1 MGRVNGIASVL
12 VIALSCAAIA
22 SAAVDSRS
30 SSAATCRGATSWSA
44 SSGLIGRVAT
54 IRGRVASTKFAAS
67 SNGSPTFLD
76 VGVPYPDPRRFTVVI
91 WIENRARFGRPEV
104 RYRGKTI
111 CVRGLIRSYRGGV
124 ETFATSPAQI
134 AIAST

>member
-1 MGRVNGIASVL
+1 
-12 VIALSCAAIA
+12 VIALISATIA
-22 SAAVDSRS
+22 SASLSSRS
-30 SSAATCRGATSWSA
+30 SRLATCAGAANWSAAQRLVGH
-44 SSGLIGRVAT
+44 VAT

-76 VGVPYPDPRRFTVVI
+76 VGVAYPDPRRFTIVI

-111 CVRGLIRSYRGGV
+111 CVSGLIRLYRGGA
-124 ETFATSPAQI
+124 ETVASSPSQI
-134 AIAST
+134 VVVA